1 MRRVIDTLKE
11 GREVEY
17 GMLGISFGGAA
28 PLAPTRSNGQVVVEQ
43 AFAGGPAA
51 RAGLQSQDVI
61 HRING
66 RPITDSDALQ
76 LAVSVLPPST
86 TATVEYVRN
95 GRAATA
101 QVKLTKLAVAG
112 KTIATVRPESW
123 RGIRVDY
130 ATAQDAVSFLAAIE
144 SNAYDAEGCVLVAEV
159 EPGSPADRAGVRQGM
174 FISHVGS
181 QRVTTPEEF
190 RAAVRS
196 VSSERDLRLTQPLEP
211 LDQENSSDVDTRNNR
226 QQ

>member
-1 MRRVIDTLKE
+1 
-11 GREVEY
+11 
-17 GMLGISFGGAA
+17 
-28 PLAPTRSNGQVVVEQ
+28 VEQ

-181 QRVTTPEEF
+181 QRVTTPEDF